1 MADDYVMIMSL
12 GGSTMPLIESIRENK
27 PGKIIF
33 FASHQSIP
41 LSGEVLRGFDPKPKH
56 FFEITDD
63 PNLMFKC
70 YQAARRCMDRLK
82 ELGVPAE
89 QVIVDYTGGTKVMT
103 AALVLATVGESFRFN
118 YVGGGVRTK
127 DGLGL
132 VLNGHEKMYVE
143 MNPWSVFAEE
153 ERRQIVTLFNGRRYS
168 AVMKI
173 VEMCHREVPGEIRDF
188 FRFIQPLAEG
198 FLLWEQFQHQ
208 GAFRKIGEG
217 MESLADHLIRHP
229 RNNLEHFR
237 EGVTSCH
244 DFLRRLLANTE
255 SMKKKDHLLVTDLL
269 NNARRRMMDY
279 RFDDAAARIYRA
291 LELYG
296 QILFEEFTGCENN
309 RVKREIVPETIRE
322 EFIRKYEDPS
332 KHLLKLPLT
341 ATFEFLEASSHE
353 AGHRY
358 FQRIDEIKKV
368 QFNRNDSILAH
379 GIRPI
384 HEPAIQSVWQVVTD
398 FVGFDEILDFP
409 LLPG

>member
-1 MADDYVMIMSL
+1 MADNEVMIMSL
-12 GGSTMPLIESIRENK
+12 GGSTMPLIESIRQNK

-33 FASHQSIP
+33 LASHQSVP
-41 LSGEVLRGFDPKPKH
+41 LSGEILRACDPKPEH

-82 ELGVPAE
+82 QLGVPADR
-89 QVIVDYTGGTKVMT
+89 VVVDYTGGTKVMT

-118 YVGGGVRTK
+118 YVGGGIRTK

-153 ERRQIVTLFNGRRYS
+153 ERRQIVTLFNSRRYS

-173 VEMCHREVPGEIRDF
+173 VNMCHREVPGEIRDF
-188 FRFIQPLAEG
+188 FCFIQPLAEG
-198 FLLWEQFQHQ
+198 LLLWEQFQHQ
-208 GAFRKIGEG
+208 GAFRRIGEG
-217 MESLADHLIRHP
+217 MELLSEHLKRHP
-229 RNNLEHFR
+229 RNSLDIFR
-237 EGVTSCH
+237 EGIRSCQG
-244 DFLRRLLANTE
+244 FLERLLASTDN
-255 SMKKKDHLLVTDLL
+255 MRKKDHILVTDLL
-269 NNARRRMMDY
+269 NNARRRMMDC

-309 RVKREIVPETIRE
+309 RVKREIVPESIRE
-322 EFIRKYEDPS
+322 DFIRKYEEPGRS
-332 KHLLKLPLT
+332 LMKLPLT
-341 ATFEFLEASSHE
+341 ATFEFLEAAGHE
-353 AGHRY
+353 AGNRF
-358 FQRIDEIKKV
+358 FQRIDEIKKI

-384 HEPAIQSVWQVVTD
+384 RETAIQSVWQVVID
-398 FVGFDEILDFP
+398 FVGFDEVLDFP
-409 LLPG
+409 ALPG